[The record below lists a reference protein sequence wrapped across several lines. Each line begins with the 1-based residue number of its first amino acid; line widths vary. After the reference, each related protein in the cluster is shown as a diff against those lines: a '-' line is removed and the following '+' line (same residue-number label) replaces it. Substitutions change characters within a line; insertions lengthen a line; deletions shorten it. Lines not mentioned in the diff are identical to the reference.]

1 MSSSSSSRHFK
12 SLLWHHHHPLACRYR
27 SRSASLNAPPSLSSP
42 GLSLIP
48 SGPCSAPI
56 AQPGPSQI
64 RSRSDWALH
73 RGVTSV
79 PPSASSDSDARSW
92 SSRLGFWLSSWALTL
107 ASALFMAKCHR
118 TLRAAEA
125 IDPKSPPLGS
135 TIPSDGLNPAK
146 KGTRRQSYNF
156 IADVVQ
162 DVASALVYIEI
173 KDLGVRDYFT
183 GQPMTS
189 SNGSGFIVQS
199 DGLILT
205 NAHVVIN
212 KPRASVQVRL
222 QDGRTFTGVVE
233 DVDVQSDLAT
243 VRIPCQNLPVMPL
256 GTSANVRPGEFV
268 IAMGSPLSLSNT
280 ITTGV
285 VSARSRPRAELGLR
299 DREVPEYI
307 QTDAAITF
315 GNSGGPLVNLDGEA
329 IGINSMKVTPG
340 ISFAIPID
348 YAKEFLKKAADRTG
362 RPKPVGERRYAGIT
376 FVTITTQILDDLRM
390 RMELPM
396 QVQHGIAVFRI
407 VRGSPAHRAGL
418 MAGDVVTHINGKAIL
433 TAKDFYRFME
443 GDEDLEMI
451 VYRKT
456 KQLKFLVQPEVL

>member
-1 MSSSSSSRHFK
+1 MSSTGSSRHFT
-12 SLLWHHHHPLACRYR
+12 SLWWHHPPTRYR
-27 SRSASLNAPPSLSSP
+27 SASVSALFER
-42 GLSLIP
+42 
-48 SGPCSAPI
+48 
-56 AQPGPSQI
+56 PGPPPPPLTGLGPQFGRLTAPSSTHAAWSL
-64 RSRSDWALH
+64 RSRSHWHLPHGLAGSEPPHARADSNSDW
-73 RGVTSV
+73 
-79 PPSASSDSDARSW
+79 RSW
-92 SSRLGFWLSSWALTL
+92 SSRLGFWLSSLALSL
-107 ASALFMAKCHR
+107 ASALFLAQCPR
-118 TLRAAEA
+118 ALRAAEA
-125 IDPKSPPLGS
+125 MDPSSP
-135 TIPSDGLNPAK
+135 GLNVPPPPRK
-146 KGTRRQSYNF
+146 NSRRQSYNF

-233 DVDVQSDLAT
+233 NVDVQSDLAT

-285 VSARSRPRAELGLR
+285 VSARSRARAELGLR

-348 YAKEFLKKAADRTG
+348 YAKEFLRKAADRTS
-362 RPKPVGERRYAGIT
+362 RSPPVGERRYAGIT
-376 FVTITTQILDDLRM
+376 FVTITTQILDDLRL

-418 MAGDVVTHINGKAIL
+418 MAGDVVTHINGKPIL

-443 GDEDLEMI
+443 GDDDLEMS

-456 KQLKFLVQPEVL
+456 KKLKFLVQPEVL